1 MGENITNEELREAF
15 LNSNIDYDEF
25 IKKLFI
31 RYLDK
36 KKNNKLYDIDKL
48 NNHIAEFI
56 ITMYYSSENK
66 LDFTGHYAN
75 FKRKYIINENRVE
88 DVHTK
93 EERSGLGLVYDY
105 IQTDDWKVY
114 KDILA
119 VLICQI
125 NSILYSN
132 MPYKGYGGSFRKVNA
147 SITNSDVKTEDYNNI
162 MNSVYALNDDF
173 TKLQDFA
180 KLINNTNDSTL
191 ILAYVNQCLKLSC
204 ELIRIH
210 PFLNGNG
217 RTIRALTNL
226 MFKWINLPPIYVKLK
241 EKDEYILAMDEAIR
255 LNNSNRIQKFYYY
268 KICDSIIDLDINE
281 KQNREEIS
289 KKIDSV

>member
-1 MGENITNEELREAF
+1 MEENITNEELKVAF
-15 LNSNIDYDEF
+15 LNSNIDYDDF

-31 RYLDK
+31 RYIDR

-48 NNHIAEFI
+48 DNHIAEFV
-56 ITMYYSSENK
+56 ITMYYKSENK
-66 LDFTGHYAN
+66 LDFQGHYAN
-75 FKRKYIINENRVE
+75 FKRKYIINENKVE

-105 IQTDDWKVY
+105 IQTDNWRIY

-119 VLICQI
+119 ALICQI
-125 NSILYSN
+125 NSLLYSN

-162 MNSVYALNDDF
+162 INVVYSLNDDF
-173 TKLQDFA
+173 KKLQDYA
-180 KLINNTNDSTL
+180 ILINDTSDANL
-191 ILAYVNQCLKLSC
+191 ILGYINQCLRLTC

-217 RTIRALTNL
+217 RTMRALTNL
-226 MFKWINLPPIYVKLK
+226 MFKWINLPPIYVKNK

-255 LNNSNRIQKFYYY
+255 LQNHNRIQKFYYY
-268 KICDSIIDLDINE
+268 KICDSIIELDINE
-281 KQNREEIS
+281 KSNIKNNS
-289 KKIDSV
+289 KKIN